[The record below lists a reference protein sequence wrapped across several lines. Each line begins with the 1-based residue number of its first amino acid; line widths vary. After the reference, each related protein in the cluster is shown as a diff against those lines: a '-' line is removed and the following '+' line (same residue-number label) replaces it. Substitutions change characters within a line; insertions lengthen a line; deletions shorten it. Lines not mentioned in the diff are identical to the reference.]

1 MTDELFTALAKYEDT
16 FDRVKRRVYTP
27 SPGLQALQ
35 TMLTAIRE
43 HRPNYHTNLGCSY
56 CVRSLVLEASG
67 LYYTEKDRREKA
79 FKATHPENK
88 VETKTEI
95 VGGEVVSQEVI
106 KEDAFKTV
114 SVKKEKKGKT
124 TKTTKTVTEK

>member
-43 HRPNYHTNLGCSY
+43 HRPNYHTNLGCSS

-67 LYYTEKDRREKA
+67 LYYTEKDRREKEA
-79 FKATHPENK
+79 AELGKAVAEEITK
-88 VETKTEI
+88 QVAVAVEK
-95 VGGEVVSQEVI
+95 S
-106 KEDAFKTV
+106 K
-114 SVKKEKKGKT
+114 KT
-124 TKTTKTVTEK
+124 TRKKKTAE

>member
-43 HRPNYHTNLGCSY
+43 HRPNYHTNLGCSS

-67 LYYTEKDRREKA
+67 LYYTEKMRREKA
-79 FKATHPENK
+79 QAEAPAPA
-88 VETKTEI
+88 VEPKP
-95 VGGEVVSQEVI
+95 
-106 KEDAFKTV
+106 K
-114 SVKKEKKGKT
+114 KT
-124 TKTTKTVTEK
+124 TRKKKTAE